1 MSRFSWIALALTL
14 ALAAC
19 SAPTPPAGGEAEEG
33 HEGDEHGEHEELPQ
47 QTSIAAKTAQAAGIR
62 TASADPGEIADE
74 HEVQGLLT
82 PVEGRMAQV
91 TARFPGPIRV
101 VRAGVGDQVKAGQV
115 LATVESNLSLT
126 SYNITAPISGV
137 VMARTASVGTS
148 AVEGASLFEIAD
160 LSTLWVD
167 LHIFGRDAGHI
178 EAGVPVTVTRLSDGV
193 SEQTTLERVLPGTA
207 TASQSTI
214 ARASLRNAD
223 GRWRPGSA
231 VKARITVDRAAA
243 DLVVPVTALQTAED
257 QDVVYVRQGDVYHTR
272 PVKLGRRDAERVE
285 VLDGLKAGEQVVVA
299 QSFLIKADIEK
310 STVEEED

>member
-1 MSRFSWIALALTL
+1 MSRFPWIALALTL
-14 ALAAC
+14 ALTAC
-19 SAPTPPAGGEAEEG
+19 SGPAPNARGEAEEG
-33 HEGDEHGEHEELPQ
+33 REAEEQGEHEELPQ
-47 QTSIAAKTAQAAGIR
+47 QTTIEAQTAQSAGIR
-62 TASADPGEIADE
+62 AARVGPGQIADE
-74 HEVQGLLT
+74 QEVQGLLT
-82 PVEGRMAQV
+82 PVEGRIALV
-91 TARFPGPIRV
+91 TARFPGP
-101 VRAGVGDQVKAGQV
+101 VRAVRVGVGDQVKAGQV

-126 SYNITAPISGV
+126 TYSVTAPISGV

-148 AVEGASLFEIAD
+148 AAEGAPLFEIAD

-178 EAGVPVTVTRLSDGV
+178 EAGVPVTVSRLSDSV

-231 VKARITVDRAAA
+231 VKARITVDRAEA

-257 QDVVYVRQGDVYHTR
+257 RDVVYVQQGEVYHTR

-285 VLDGLKAGEQVVVA
+285 VLEGLKAGEQVVVA
-299 QSFLIKADIEK
+299 QSFLVKADIEK
-310 STVEEED
+310 STVEEEE

>member
-1 MSRFSWIALALTL
+1 MSRFPWIALALTL
-14 ALAAC
+14 ALTAC
-19 SAPTPPAGGEAEEG
+19 NGPAPNATGEADEGHEAEE
-33 HEGDEHGEHEELPQ
+33 HGEQEELPQ
-47 QTSIAAKTAQAAGIR
+47 QTTIEAQTAQSAGIR
-62 TASADPGEIADE
+62 TARVGPGEIADE

-82 PVEGRMAQV
+82 PVEGRIAQV
-91 TARFPGPIRV
+91 TARFPGP
-101 VRAGVGDQVKAGQV
+101 VRAVQVGVGDQVKAGQV

-126 SYNITAPISGV
+126 TYSITAPISGV
-137 VMARTASVGTS
+137 VMARTASVGMS
-148 AVEGASLFEIAD
+148 AAEGAPLFEIAD

-178 EAGVPVTVTRLSDGV
+178 EAGVPVTVSRLSDGA

-231 VKARITVDRAAA
+231 VKARITVDRAAVG
-243 DLVVPVTALQTAED
+243 LVVPVTALQTAED
-257 QDVVYVRQGDVYHTR
+257 RDVVYVQQGDVYHTR

-285 VLDGLKAGEQVVVA
+285 VLEGLKAGEQIVVT

-310 STVEEED
+310 STAEHEH

>member
-1 MSRFSWIALALTL
+1 MSRFPWIALALTL
-14 ALAAC
+14 ALTAC
-19 SAPTPPAGGEAEEG
+19 NGPAPNATGEADEGHEAEE
-33 HEGDEHGEHEELPQ
+33 HGEQEELPQ
-47 QTSIAAKTAQAAGIR
+47 QTTIEAQTAQSAGIR
-62 TASADPGEIADE
+62 TARVGPGEIADE

-82 PVEGRMAQV
+82 PVEGRIAQV
-91 TARFPGPIRV
+91 TARFPGP
-101 VRAGVGDQVKAGQV
+101 VRAVQVGVGDQVKAGQV

-126 SYNITAPISGV
+126 TYSITAPISGV
-137 VMARTASVGTS
+137 VMARTASVGMS
-148 AVEGASLFEIAD
+148 AAEGAPLFEIAD

-178 EAGVPVTVTRLSDGV
+178 EAGVPVTVSRLSDSV

-231 VKARITVDRAAA
+231 VKARITVDRAEA

-257 QDVVYVRQGDVYHTR
+257 RDVVYVQQGEVYHTR

-285 VLDGLKAGEQVVVA
+285 VLEGLKAGEQVVVA
-299 QSFLIKADIEK
+299 QSFLVKADIEK
-310 STVEEED
+310 STVEEEE

>member
-1 MSRFSWIALALTL
+1 
-14 ALAAC
+14 
-19 SAPTPPAGGEAEEG
+19 
-33 HEGDEHGEHEELPQ
+33 
-47 QTSIAAKTAQAAGIR
+47 
-62 TASADPGEIADE
+62 
-74 HEVQGLLT
+74 
-82 PVEGRMAQV
+82 
-91 TARFPGPIRV
+91 
-101 VRAGVGDQVKAGQV
+101 VGDQVKAGQV

-126 SYNITAPISGV
+126 TYSVTAPISGV

-148 AVEGASLFEIAD
+148 AAEGAPLFEIAD

-178 EAGVPVTVTRLSDGV
+178 EAGVPVTVSRLSDSV

-231 VKARITVDRAAA
+231 VKARITVDRAEA

-257 QDVVYVRQGDVYHTR
+257 RDVVYVQQGEVYHTR

-285 VLDGLKAGEQVVVA
+285 VLEGLKAGEQVVVA
-299 QSFLIKADIEK
+299 QSFLVKADIEK
-310 STVEEED
+310 STVEEEE

>member
-1 MSRFSWIALALTL
+1 MSRFPWIALALTL
-14 ALAAC
+14 ALTAC
-19 SAPTPPAGGEAEEG
+19 NGPAPNATGEADEGHEAEE
-33 HEGDEHGEHEELPQ
+33 HGEQEELPQ
-47 QTSIAAKTAQAAGIR
+47 QTTIEAQTAQSAGIR
-62 TASADPGEIADE
+62 TARVGPGEIADE

-82 PVEGRMAQV
+82 PVEGRIAQV
-91 TARFPGPIRV
+91 TARFPGP
-101 VRAGVGDQVKAGQV
+101 VRAVQVGVGDQVKAGQV

-126 SYNITAPISGV
+126 TYSITAPISGV
-137 VMARTASVGTS
+137 VMARTASVGMS
-148 AVEGASLFEIAD
+148 AAEGAPLFEIAD

-178 EAGVPVTVTRLSDGV
+178 EAGVPVTVSRLSDGA

-231 VKARITVDRAAA
+231 VKARITVDRAAVG
-243 DLVVPVTALQTAED
+243 LVVPVTALQTAED
-257 QDVVYVRQGDVYHTR
+257 RDVVYVQQGDVYHTR

-285 VLDGLKAGEQVVVA
+285 VLEGLKTGEQVVVS
-299 QSFLIKADIEK
+299 QSFLVKADMEK
-310 STVEEED
+310 STVEEEH

>member
-1 MSRFSWIALALTL
+1 MSRFPWIALALTL
-14 ALAAC
+14 ALTAC
-19 SAPTPPAGGEAEEG
+19 NGPAPNATGEADEGHEAEE
-33 HEGDEHGEHEELPQ
+33 HGEQEELPQ
-47 QTSIAAKTAQAAGIR
+47 QTTIEAQTAQSAGIR
-62 TASADPGEIADE
+62 TARVGPGEIADE

-82 PVEGRMAQV
+82 PVEGRIAQV
-91 TARFPGPIRV
+91 TARFPGP
-101 VRAGVGDQVKAGQV
+101 VRAVQVGVGDLVKAGQV

-126 SYNITAPISGV
+126 TYSITAPISGV
-137 VMARTASVGTS
+137 VMARTASVGMS
-148 AVEGASLFEIAD
+148 AAEGAPLFEIAD

-178 EAGVPVTVTRLSDGV
+178 EAGVPVTVSRLSDGA

-231 VKARITVDRAAA
+231 VKARITVDRAAVG
-243 DLVVPVTALQTAED
+243 LVVPVTALQTAED
-257 QDVVYVRQGDVYHTR
+257 RDVVYVQQGDVYHTR

-285 VLDGLKAGEQVVVA
+285 VLEGLKTGEQVVVS
-299 QSFLIKADIEK
+299 QSFLVKADMEK
-310 STVEEED
+310 STVEEEE